1 MLAVASGVIMTGFM
15 MLLPLLPE
23 YADQLGFSEY
33 EIGLLVAAFFFGRVL
48 FQFPLGVLS
57 DYVGR
62 RGIMS
67 ASLLL
72 FAVITAAFA
81 LTTDAFLMI
90 ILRLMQGVAAS
101 GFTVGS
107 QSYIND
113 RTPTEFR
120 GLANGVISSAINIG
134 VIAGPILGAT
144 LSQGFSYQTP
154 FLVAGVLGA
163 VCFVISLAIP
173 HMDIGQ
179 ARAKSGKLIPLRDR
193 FRRIMS
199 CALSR
204 SSLSLSFIH
213 FLVMM
218 AIAIFLTS
226 APILT
231 AEVLDWSISDIAI
244 AFAIGGAAAAIS
256 SPFLGR
262 LADHIGRIRVLVL
275 GLVSLFLEG
284 LIVYLRP
291 GTPLMLLAFA
301 LGGAGTPAYFNAF
314 YSLIGDVTSPSER
327 GAITG
332 FIGSFGEWG
341 SIIGSSLLVPITWRN
356 IGVSAPMAAD
366 AIIAMLTIALVL
378 LMKSVLQRQVARG

>member
-1 MLAVASGVIMTGFM
+1 MLAMASGVIMTGFM

-23 YADQLGFSEY
+23 YAGQLGFSEY

-62 RGIMS
+62 REIMS

-72 FAVITAAFA
+72 FAAITAAFA

-163 VCFVISLAIP
+163 VCFVVSLAIP
-173 HMDIGQ
+173 HMDVRQ
-179 ARAKSGKLIPLRDR
+179 AQAKSGKLIPLRDR
-193 FRRIMS
+193 FRRIMTS
-199 CALSR
+199 ALSR

-231 AEVLDWSISDIAI
+231 SEVLGWSIGDIAV

-262 LADHIGRIRVLVL
+262 LSDRIGRIRVLVL
-275 GLVSLFLEG
+275 GLVTLFLEG
-284 LIVYLRP
+284 LIVYLGP
-291 GTPLMLLAFA
+291 GTPLMLVAFA

-314 YSLIGDVTSPSER
+314 YSLIGDVTSPPER

-341 SIIGSSLLVPITWRN
+341 SIIGSSLLVPITWRS
-356 IGVSAPMAAD
+356 IGVTAPMAAD
-366 AIIAMLTIALVL
+366 VIILLLTVALVL

>member
-1 MLAVASGVIMTGFM
+1 MASGVIMTGFM

-23 YADQLGFSEY
+23 YADQLSFSEY

-62 RGIMS
+62 REIMS
-67 ASLLL
+67 ASLFL
-72 FAVITAAFA
+72 FAVVTATYAM
-81 LTTDAFLMI
+81 TTDAILMI
-90 ILRLMQGVAAS
+90 IFRLMQGVAAS

-113 RTPTEFR
+113 RTSAEFR

-144 LSQGFSYQTP
+144 LSQSFSYRTP

-173 HMDIGQ
+173 HMDVRQ
-179 ARAKSGKLIPLRDR
+179 ARVKSENLISTRDR

-199 CALSR
+199 GALSR

-213 FLVMM
+213 FLTMM

-231 AEVLDWSISDIAI
+231 AEVLDWSAGDIAI
-244 AFAIGGAAAAIS
+244 AFAVGGAAAAFS

-262 LADHIGRIRVLVL
+262 LSDRIGRIRVLVL
-275 GLVSLFLEG
+275 GLVTLFLEG
-284 LIVYLRP
+284 LVVYLRP

-301 LGGAGTPAYFNAF
+301 VGGAGTPAYFNSF
-314 YSLIGDVTSPSER
+314 YSLIGDVTSPQER

-332 FIGSFGEWG
+332 FTGSFGEWG
-341 SIIGSSLLVPITWRN
+341 SIIGSSLLVPITWRS

-366 AIIAMLTIALVL
+366 VIIIILTIALVL
-378 LMKSVLQRQVARG
+378 LMKSVLQRQVIRV